1 MYHPFIEGEKIYL
14 RGLEKRD
21 LMGGM
26 FQWANDCEVTYYM
39 FMGAMPNILEELEKE
54 YEQLVKSTRD
64 VVFAIIDKESD
75 VHIGNVGLYSIQ
87 WIGRSAELRIVIGE
101 KEFWGRGYGTE
112 ATKLT
117 VDYGFD
123 KLNLNSI
130 YLGVN
135 AEHSGAIRAY
145 ESAGFIREGTMRQ
158 YIYRNG
164 RYYDAIRMS
173 ILREEY
179 YSLKGKP

>member
-21 LMGGM
+21 LTGRM
-26 FQWANDCEVTYYM
+26 FQWANDSEVTYYM
-39 FMGAMPNILEELEKE
+39 FMGSMPNTTEQLEKE
-54 YEQLVKSTRD
+54 YEQILTSTRD

-75 VHIGNVGLYSIQ
+75 AHIGNVGLYSIQ
-87 WIGRSAELRIVIGE
+87 WIARSAELRIIIGE
-101 KEFWGRGYGTE
+101 KGFWNRRYGTE
-112 ATKLT
+112 ATQLT
-117 VDYGFD
+117 VDYGFS

-135 AEHSGAIRAY
+135 AEHSGAIKAY
-145 ESAGFIREGTMRQ
+145 ENVRFVREGTMRQ
-158 YIYRNG
+158 YIYRNS

-179 YSLKGKP
+179 YSPKGKT